1 MPFSQL
7 CRISLP
13 WRTVRVGEACVF
25 DEEALWG
32 YAQFMTGPALAK
44 VDVRPNHMSTNLSLV
59 VVADRVIDEA
69 ARSLR
74 RFRFRKS
81 FRFGLRGVGRCSLG
95 RHRPFPYRRQSRF
108 DECGGEGASG
118 SARSE
123 RVHGDLRNTRL

>member
-81 FRFGLRGVGRCSLG
+81 FRFGLRGGGSMFAW
-95 RHRPFPYRRQSRF
+95 PPSTFPVQKAIAF
-108 DECGGEGASG
+108 
-118 SARSE
+118 
-123 RVHGDLRNTRL
+123 